1 MKKNSIDVLKN
12 DAIIFGKIISE
23 FRRPVSIY
31 TMAKRLFEDD
41 VRKSEAFLRWW
52 FEKWKKEGIVKEEV
66 INGVKNYT
74 IDFERIKWGNAKL
87 NLMGEKV
94 DLGFVIAMK
103 TNKGWIVISI

>member
-1 MKKNSIDVLKN
+1 MKRNSIDVLKN

-31 TMAKRLFEDD
+31 TMAKKLFSED

-52 FEKWKKEGIVKEEV
+52 FDKWKEEGVVKEET

-74 IDFERIKWGNAKL
+74 IDFKKVKWGDAKL
-87 NLMGEKV
+87 KIMGEEIS
-94 DLGFVIAMK
+94 LGFVMAIK
-103 TNKGWIVISI
+103 TRKSWVVISI